1 MRGEDII
8 GVGCCCA
15 GGITPAHAGRSV
27 SLPGLSRST
36 WDHPRACGEK
46 YIVQLYFDTDMGS
59 PPRMRGEAGLAAR
72 HRAKSR
78 ITPAHA
84 GRSFKQFIQS
94 LFFQDHPRAC
104 GEKLA
109 LSAISVMAIGSPPR
123 MRGEAST
130 LARIPAPVRITPAH
144 AGRRQS
150 GHSPG
155 GASRDHPRACGEKAI
170 DGNSSPR
177 SQGSPPRMRGE
188 GTYNHTR
195 R

>member
-15 GGITPAHAGRSV
+15 GGITPAHAGRSI
-27 SLPGLSRST
+27 GRAHACAAAK
-36 WDHPRACGEK
+36 DHPRACGEK
-46 YIVQLYFDTDMGS
+46 REFARFEPLNLGS

-123 MRGEAST
+123 MRGEVSSAISK
-130 LARIPAPVRITPAH
+130 AFFIWITPAH
-144 AGRRQS
+144 AGRSQY
-150 GHSPG
+150 
-155 GASRDHPRACGEKAI
+155 
-170 DGNSSPR
+170 SPR
-177 SQGSPPRMRGE
+177 GAACQ
-188 GTYNHTR
+188 
-195 R
+195 

>member
-1 MRGEDII
+1 MRGEARAQTRAAA
-8 GVGCCCA
+8 VNR
-15 GGITPAHAGRSV
+15 ITPAHAGRSLTGLRSLFV
-27 SLPGLSRST
+27 SR
-36 WDHPRACGEK
+36 DHPRACGEK

-123 MRGEAST
+123 MRGEVSSAISK
-130 LARIPAPVRITPAH
+130 AFFIWITPAH
-144 AGRRQS
+144 AGRSQY
-150 GHSPG
+150 
-155 GASRDHPRACGEKAI
+155 
-170 DGNSSPR
+170 SPR
-177 SQGSPPRMRGE
+177 GAACQ
-188 GTYNHTR
+188 
-195 R
+195 